1 MDIGDR
7 ILETAVGGDF
17 SNAVVGSGANV
28 TNREENS
35 NHKNRTRSENFRC
48 FQSVLQAVGMA
59 INKDSENSEL
69 FSDSEL
75 DFRIRALVK
84 VADWTSN
91 HYKGCC
97 NN

>member
-7 ILETAVGGDF
+7 ILETAVSGDF

-35 NHKNRTRSENFRC
+35 NHKNRARSESFRY
-48 FQSVLQAVGMA
+48 FQSVVEAVGMA
-59 INKDSENSEL
+59 TNKDSENSEL

-75 DFRIRALVK
+75 DFRNRALVK
-84 VADWTSN
+84 VTDWTSN

>member
-7 ILETAVGGDF
+7 ILEIAVGGDF

-28 TNREENS
+28 TNRKENS
-35 NHKNRTRSENFRC
+35 NYRNRARSESFRY
-48 FQSVLQAVGMA
+48 FQNVVEAVGMA
-59 INKDSENSEL
+59 INKDSANSEL

-75 DFRIRALVK
+75 NFRNRALVK
-84 VADWTSN
+84 VTDWTNN